1 MIKINIYLLC
11 KFKHF
16 NSEIS
21 SSFSIFNIHRN
32 SLIDKWSALS
42 RSKLALL
49 LIQINDQSE
58 RSNLNGNPR
67 SSRRIQRE
75 KRMNRI
81 LASSV
86 ARTVVPSR
94 GIKRLVG
101 PIKKMNDPDGTF
113 GKGRDQN
120 MTGDRY
126 LIRFDPETGYQVFIS
141 FLDFRL
147 QTGDNF

>member
-1 MIKINIYLLC
+1 M
-11 KFKHF
+11 
-16 NSEIS
+16 
-21 SSFSIFNIHRN
+21 
-32 SLIDKWSALS
+32 
-42 RSKLALL
+42 
-49 LIQINDQSE
+49 
-58 RSNLNGNPR
+58 NGNPR

-120 MTGDRY
+120 LTGDRY
-126 LIRFDPETGYQVFIS
+126 LIRFDPETGYQVFIFF
-141 FLDFRL
+141 FLKFRL
-147 QTGDNF
+147 